1 LKTLRRLAI
10 VFGLVLVAVW
20 LLGRAVP
27 TQTVEPGSILTLE
40 ISGRYVES
48 AEPSLVQ
55 KLFGRGDRPF
65 IALLSEFEK
74 ARRDDRLHAVVLR
87 IGSLGIGWGKAAE
100 IREAIQELSKAGHRV
115 VALLELETFGANLEY
130 YVASAASE
138 VYSAPATHAPVVGL
152 AGEYLF
158 LGGLFERF
166 GIEVF
171 VERIGRYK
179 SAGETFGAR
188 EMSAANRE
196 MVESLID
203 SLDAEF
209 VHGIA
214 SSRDLSR
221 ELVRSAIDAGP
232 VKNSEMLE
240 LGLIDGVHFLDEL
253 LDEIDPDAPRL
264 DGDDYALVDPVTV
277 GFEPE
282 KHFALVYGSGNVVLG
297 RGSVSPMGG
306 PIMASTTVSEALLE
320 AAEADDI
327 DAVIFR
333 IDSPGGSPLASDEI
347 WRAVERVKA
356 KGKPVIASFSDVAAS
371 GGYYAATGA
380 TAILSPPGTLTGS
393 IGVLV
398 VRPVLGGMFEKY
410 DIGVETLTR
419 GRHADLQLASRHPS
433 EASLARLRTEV
444 RSLYEGFVNRVAAGR
459 PLDFD
464 AVDSVAQGRVW
475 TGAQA
480 AERGLV
486 DEVGG
491 LRAAVRRAKKELGL
505 TEDTDVALVPYP
517 QPESLAVQIQEMLQS
532 RVLALR
538 TNPLEREMR
547 RLEPWLE
554 AATQGGPTA
563 LLPFPIEIR

>member
-1 LKTLRRLAI
+1 
-10 VFGLVLVAVW
+10 
-20 LLGRAVP
+20 
-27 TQTVEPGSILTLE
+27 
-40 ISGRYVES
+40 
-48 AEPSLVQ
+48 
-55 KLFGRGDRPF
+55 
-65 IALLSEFEK
+65 
-74 ARRDDRLHAVVLR
+74 
-87 IGSLGIGWGKAAE
+87 
-100 IREAIQELSKAGHRV
+100 
-115 VALLELETFGANLEY
+115 
-130 YVASAASE
+130 
-138 VYSAPATHAPVVGL
+138 
-152 AGEYLF
+152 
-158 LGGLFERF
+158 
-166 GIEVF
+166 
-171 VERIGRYK
+171 
-179 SAGETFGAR
+179 
-188 EMSAANRE
+188 
-196 MVESLID
+196 
-203 SLDAEF
+203 
-209 VHGIA
+209 
-214 SSRDLSR
+214 
-221 ELVRSAIDAGP
+221 
-232 VKNSEMLE
+232 
-240 LGLIDGVHFLDEL
+240 
-253 LDEIDPDAPRL
+253 
-264 DGDDYALVDPVTV
+264 VTV